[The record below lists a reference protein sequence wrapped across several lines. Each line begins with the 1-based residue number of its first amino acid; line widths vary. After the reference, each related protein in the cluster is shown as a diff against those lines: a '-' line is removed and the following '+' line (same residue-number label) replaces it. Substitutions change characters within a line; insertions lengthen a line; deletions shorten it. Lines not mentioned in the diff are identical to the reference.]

1 MLLVDGAGGVT
12 RIPFTGY
19 FASPAAPKATVARI
33 MAWRDTRS
41 DAASGA

>member
-19 FASPAAPKATVARI
+19 FASPARRSTVARI
-33 MAWRDTRS
+33 MAWRD
-41 DAASGA
+41 AATGA